1 MFGEKLA
8 FFSQKTYVM
17 ITFLQKLAVVKAKTP
32 FLPSF
37 LGEYILKIK
46 NPRMHG
52 VNLRLFGIAYPSAK
66 KLAI

>member
-1 MFGEKLA
+1 
-8 FFSQKTYVM
+8 M